1 MGYDLNR
8 LGFKGNASSQQMTS
22 ACGRYIG
29 GGSIIF
35 EIQGFYDSKISCHG
49 HTKLGQGNI

>member
-1 MGYDLNR
+1 
-8 LGFKGNASSQQMTS
+8 MTS

-35 EIQGFYDSKISCHG
+35 EIQGFYDSKISCKFPLYIV
-49 HTKLGQGNI
+49 TD